1 MAITAGHIKSCR
13 VIAFSIK
20 PDWGKRWNRILS
32 SLMDFFAVGF
42 FKHWGKVVRR
52 PSSLIFE
59 RVLWKTLIFFFLS
72 EVETTVK
79 FQSAGVVAEKKNFFA
94 IRIGFISQECAQ
106 IQGIGLHVLLCLLH
120 RQYQHVQ
127 HSPDCKDV
135 GINYGIIEGWITC
148 CYRYSI

>member
-1 MAITAGHIKSCR
+1 MKQNFIFFDGFLCCGIFQTLGQS
-13 VIAFSIK
+13 
-20 PDWGKRWNRILS
+20 GKKTFFFDFWES
-32 SLMDFFAVGF
+32 SLKKKINVFQ
-42 FKHWGKVVRR
+42 
-52 PSSLIFE
+52 
-59 RVLWKTLIFFFLS
+59 S

-79 FQSAGVVAEKKNFFA
+79 FQSAGVVAEKKTNFFA